1 MERGLREFGFFMPS
15 VKVRKDGFKE
25 EVSRSQ
31 KEGMARER
39 QGGRKWEKAGLRQ
52 TGTDCVKHN
61 RGSVITII
69 MTH

>member
-1 MERGLREFGFFMPS
+1 MQVERGLREFGFFMAT

-39 QGGRKWEKAGLRQ
+39 QGGRK
-52 TGTDCVKHN
+52 
-61 RGSVITII
+61 
-69 MTH
+69 